1 MLGDVLI
8 NLGTGYYVI
17 FLCYIAFYTWVVTNT
32 ITSLFIETT
41 MAYAEKDTQH
51 VITDKLER
59 KDEYVAKL
67 QEWFNSID
75 ENGDGMITYDQFAR
89 SANDPEVMAFAETLE
104 IELFDLKQFFSVLS
118 ANNKRPVNLEN
129 FVIGCIK
136 LKGMAK
142 SMDLMD
148 LMYTQKQATE
158 ENARQAKQ
166 TIRHLQLFEQRV
178 EDYQVSVHADLQRI
192 HAHLASEAEKDA
204 NRKRSFS

>member
-1 MLGDVLI
+1 MG
-8 NLGTGYYVI
+8 GYYFI
-17 FLCYIAFYTWVVTNT
+17 FLAYIAFYTRVVTNT

-67 QEWFNSID
+67 KEWFSSID

-89 SANDPEVMAFAETLE
+89 SANDPDVLAFAESLD
-104 IELFDLKQFFSVLS
+104 IELFDLKQFFNVLS

-148 LMYTQKQATE
+148 LMYDHKAATE
-158 ENARQAKQ
+158 ENAKHARHMQKQ
-166 TIRHLQLFEQRV
+166 LQLFEHQ
-178 EDYQVSVHADLQRI
+178 VHAFEYSVQAELNSITNHLQLSKSVDRRR
-192 HAHLASEAEKDA
+192 DC
-204 NRKRSFS
+204 